1 MSRSPGRYLCILPA
15 SLTAS
20 IITLFSCCTYDFVCC
35 CFRCVSYGVQLPH
48 ICIYYDA
55 QIRHMSRFCAAAVH
69 TSQRCLHLCNHSTYS
84 CFFVRSGTCSYVLRR
99 RHIFTFVFTM
109 PRLTY
114 AAPLWQCMSCSSG
127 LYSLFVPPR
136 HTLTFFFFLQ
146 LWFIFR
152 FRALSSHIHM
162 LGTPAPIHIVCS
174 SCKYLCVVQ
183 RTPGT
188 YSYYVQFQPE

>member
-136 HTLTFFFFLQ
+136 HTLTFFCATLV
-146 LWFIFR
+146 
-152 FRALSSHIHM
+152 HIQ
-162 LGTPAPIHIVCS
+162 ISCIVITHS
-174 SCKYLCVVQ
+174 YAGNPS
-183 RTPGT
+183 T
-188 YSYYVQFQPE
+188 YSYRVQLLQVFVCCAAHPWHIFILCTIPA